1 MGNSNEVVAKYVT
14 EEERQKIFLC
24 ALDKKIYIIGNSREK
39 QIDMLYEYYK
49 NIENYRSEYGIRE
62 DNLNYLYKF
71 LNYNTCDLAYKYDG
85 WYLNRAYR
93 VAMINYIYKWYS
105 NSKC

>member
-1 MGNSNEVVAKYVT
+1 MGNTNTVVAEFVT
-14 EEERQKIFLC
+14 EEMRESIFLGI
-24 ALDKKIYIIGNSREK
+24 LVEKMMSIDRSIYRKTE
-39 QIDMLYEYYK
+39 DLYYYYK
-49 NIENYRSEYGIRE
+49 NLENYRS
-62 DNLNYLYKF
+62 NKLHTLNYLYKF